1 MITIFL
7 VIFQVAF
14 IILKLLNEIDWSWN
28 KVLIPL
34 YGIFILAILVDPRI
48 LPLIPPSIKVAL
60 FL

>member
-14 IILKLLNEIDWSWN
+14 IILKLLNEVDWSWN

-34 YGIFILAILVDPRI
+34 YCIFILAILVDPRI
-48 LPLIPPSIKVAL
+48 FPIIPPSIKAVL